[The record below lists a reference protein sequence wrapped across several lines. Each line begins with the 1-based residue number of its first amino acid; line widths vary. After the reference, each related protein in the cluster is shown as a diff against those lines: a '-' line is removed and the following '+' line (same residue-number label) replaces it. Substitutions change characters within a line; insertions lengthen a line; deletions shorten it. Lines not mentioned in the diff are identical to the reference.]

1 LQRAA
6 RPSASDPPS
15 VSSKAHLAPCRKRKV
30 SRGDAEHAERR
41 VQIRQQ
47 NSSINLFSACSA
59 SLRAIFFSFAC
70 AFAAT
75 SQAGIQIEVPGLTPA
90 LETNVRAYL
99 SLTRYAERDDV
110 TPETISRLQRRIVGE
125 VREALQP
132 LGYYEP
138 EVTYQVTPQD
148 NNWHVTV
155 NVRPGRPVRLSE
167 VSIEITGP
175 GKDLRVLREIIDAQA
190 LKPGLRL
197 NHGTYERVKGELLRA
212 AKNQGYLDAELE
224 TSDLLIDR
232 ADRRATARLV
242 LDTGELYRYGEITIA
257 QDVIDDTAMRRM
269 LRMKTGDAYTLDSLL
284 RTQYVL
290 DDSLY
295 FSGVDIESGEL
306 DRETR
311 TVPITVSASPN
322 RKHRFATSLGYGT
335 DTKVRGRFTWDNRRV
350 NERGHRSKVELLG
363 SSVIKELTGR
373 YVIPVM
379 DVALEKLEFT
389 ASLAEEELG
398 DTFSERQEIGAGLT
412 EVMGRWQRV
421 LFLRLSNET
430 TTEPAALDPVTGI
443 APVEEITREDFYLI
457 PGISYSTLPSYIVGG
472 RLRPYF
478 FYAELRGSPS
488 TLGSDASFLQL
499 RLQGERIFD
508 FAELWHLQLR
518 AEIGASH
525 VADFSELPASQRFFA
540 GGERSVRGFGLNE
553 LSPFIEQLN
562 EEGEVERRN
571 VGGRHLATASIE
583 VQRDLP
589 RNFGAAVFYDIGNA
603 FDDFDDPGLEYS
615 VGVGVRYRIAV
626 ASFGVDVA
634 QALSESGRNPRFHL
648 YISTQF

>member
-1 LQRAA
+1 LQPYA
-6 RPSASDPPS
+6 
-15 VSSKAHLAPCRKRKV
+15 VSS
-30 SRGDAEHAERR
+30 
-41 VQIRQQ
+41 
-47 NSSINLFSACSA
+47 CSA
-59 SLRAIFFSFAC
+59 AALARKGWSRTALIACLASMLVGTAQGAIRV
-70 AFAAT
+70 
-75 SQAGIQIEVPGLTPA
+75 EVPDLTPA

-110 TPETISRLQRRIVGE
+110 TPEIMTRLQRRIVGE

-138 EVTYQVTPQD
+138 EVTYEVSAQEND
-148 NNWHVTV
+148 WTV
-155 NVRPGRPVRLSE
+155 IVRVRPGRPVRLSE
-167 VSIEITGP
+167 VDIDLAGP
-175 GKDLRVLREIIDAQA
+175 GADLRVLRAIIDARA

-197 NHGTYERVKGELLRA
+197 NHGIYERVKGDLLRA
-212 AKNQGYLDAELE
+212 AKNEGYLDATLTKSE
-224 TSDLLIDR
+224 LLIDR
-232 ADRRATARLV
+232 EERRAAVTML
-242 LDTGELYRYGEITIA
+242 LQTGELYRYGEITIA
-257 QDVIDDTAMRRM
+257 QDVITDEAMRRM
-269 LRMKTGDAYTLDSLL
+269 LRMQTGDAYTLDSLL

-306 DRETR
+306 DRATR
-311 TVPITVSASPN
+311 TVPITVSAGPN

-335 DTKVRGRFTWDNRRV
+335 DTRVRGRFTWDNRRV

-363 SSVIKELTGR
+363 SSVIKQLSAR

-379 DVALEKLEFT
+379 DVALEKLEFSAIAT
-389 ASLAEEELG
+389 EEELG
-398 DTFSERQEIGAGLT
+398 DTLSERYEIGAGLT

-430 TTEPAALDPVTGI
+430 TTEPAAIDPVTGI
-443 APVEEITREDFYLI
+443 SPFEPITREDFYLI
-457 PGISYSTLPSYIVGG
+457 PGISYSTLPSYIVGD
-472 RLRPYF
+472 RIRPYF
-478 FYAELRGSPS
+478 VYAELRGSPS

-508 FAELWHLQLR
+508 FAERWHLHLR
-518 AEIGASH
+518 AELGASR

-553 LSPFIEQLN
+553 LSPVIEQFN
-562 EEGEVERRN
+562 AEGEVVRKA
-571 VGGRHLATASIE
+571 VGGRHLATGTVE
-583 VQRDLP
+583 LVRDLP

-634 QALSESGRNPRFHL
+634 QALSQSGRTPRFHL
-648 YISTQF
+648 FISTQF